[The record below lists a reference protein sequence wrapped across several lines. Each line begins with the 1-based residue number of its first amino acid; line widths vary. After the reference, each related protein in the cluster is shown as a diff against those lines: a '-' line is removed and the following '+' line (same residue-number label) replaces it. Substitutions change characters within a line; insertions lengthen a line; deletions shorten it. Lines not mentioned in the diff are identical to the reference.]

1 MTEDDAVTIA
11 TGYMAACGVSYECI
25 LSVHH
30 ITDDLFDDLRRK
42 ATEAGG
48 ASPDSEEIGQ
58 RMQAKVLS
66 RSYWAVNF
74 KSHWAPGTVESPAGP
89 SVTVYDDTGEAEVF
103 DAL

>member
-1 MTEDDAVTIA
+1 MSVFSLFTTLLTTCSTIFA
-11 TGYMAACGVSYECI
+11 EKPRRQAAQ
-25 LSVHH
+25 
-30 ITDDLFDDLRRK
+30 
-42 ATEAGG
+42 
-48 ASPDSEEIGQ
+48 SPDSEEIGQ